1 MDEKLKKT
9 SFSALNISKQWA
21 YLFAASML
29 TLAPL
34 SASASE
40 SNNLNA
46 SKSLAVQ
53 QDKKTVS
60 GTVVDANGE
69 PIIGATVKE
78 VGTQNATITDVN
90 GTFKLNVKPRAMLT
104 VSSVGFKEYRHPS
117 AGLAPF

>member
-46 SKSLAVQ
+46 SKSLAV
-53 QDKKTVS
+53 
-60 GTVVDANGE
+60 
-69 PIIGATVKE
+69 
-78 VGTQNATITDVN
+78 
-90 GTFKLNVKPRAMLT
+90 
-104 VSSVGFKEYRHPS
+104 
-117 AGLAPF
+117 